1 MTSPFTGQPGE
12 AMPRPG
18 VGAPSGGGRPNVVVV
33 AVDPDE
39 ANRGRLSAMLN
50 KAPSFSSV
58 DEVAPRLNGDPVVL
72 VLGPS
77 YAEQSRLETVAQL
90 LSARREVG
98 AVMIAQKLS
107 TDVMRVAMRAGLS
120 DVLTLPVDKAGLAE
134 AVERAAA
141 SLTVTPAATAPSGV
155 EFEADG
161 ELARVITVFSPKGG
175 SGKSVIASNLAVSLA
190 RRSPKP
196 VVLID
201 ADLQFGDI
209 AVMLKLSPQHTIV
222 DAVSAL
228 DRLDAPMLQN
238 LLVQHKE
245 SGLMVLP
252 APLEP
257 AFADQIGAAEIVRI
271 VEVLRTFCSYV
282 VVDTCAY
289 FNDVVLGLIEISDDV
304 LIVAGMDI
312 PNIKNVR
319 IGLQTLKLLNTP
331 SEKLRLIL
339 NRSNSQVRL
348 DVKEIERTLG
358 VTADALVPSDVV
370 VPQTVN
376 RGEAVVLKEP
386 KSSVAKALEE
396 LADLFLPRQQA
407 KKK

>member
-1 MTSPFTGQPGE
+1 M
-12 AMPRPG
+12 
-18 VGAPSGGGRPNVVVV
+18 VVV

-141 SLTVTPAATAPSGV
+141 SLTVTPAAMAPSGV

>member
-18 VGAPSGGGRPNVVVV
+18 TGAPSGGGRPSVVVV
-33 AVDPDE
+33 AVDADE
-39 ANRGRLSAMLN
+39 KNRDRLSGMLG
-50 KAPSFSSV
+50 KPPVFASV
-58 DEVAPRLNGDPVVL
+58 DEVAPRLNGEPVVL

-77 YAEQSRLETVAQL
+77 FADTDHLQTVEQL
-90 LSARREVG
+90 LAARREVG
-98 AVMIAQKLS
+98 AVMIAGKLS

-120 DVLTLPVDKAGLAE
+120 DVLTLPVDKGQLKE
-134 AVERAAA
+134 AIDRAAA
-141 SLTVTPAATAPSGV
+141 SLTVAQAPAVPAGPD
-155 EFEADG
+155 FEADG
-161 ELARVITVFSPKGG
+161 ELARVVTVFSPKGG

-190 RRSPKP
+190 KRSEKP

-228 DRLDAPMLQN
+228 DRLDPSMLQN

-245 SGLMVLP
+245 SGLLVLP

-271 VEVLRTFCSYV
+271 VEVLRTFCSFV

-331 SEKLRLIL
+331 QEKLRLIL

-348 DVKEIERTLG
+348 DVKEIEKTLG

-376 RGEAVVLKEP
+376 RGEAVVIKEP

-396 LADLFLPRQQA
+396 LADLFVPRQA
-407 KKK
+407 KKR

>member
-1 MTSPFTGQPGE
+1 M
-12 AMPRPG
+12 
-18 VGAPSGGGRPNVVVV
+18 
-33 AVDPDE
+33 DPDE

-141 SLTVTPAATAPSGV
+141 SLTVTPAAMAPSGV